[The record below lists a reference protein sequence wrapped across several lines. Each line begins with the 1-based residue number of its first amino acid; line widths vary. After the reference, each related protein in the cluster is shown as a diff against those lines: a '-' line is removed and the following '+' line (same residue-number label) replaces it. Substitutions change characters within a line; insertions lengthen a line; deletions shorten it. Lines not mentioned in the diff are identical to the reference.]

1 MIVIQI
7 HGVAKIVN
15 RVPQRGQ
22 KTLFGA
28 LIDLQFRQ
36 IIAGDHTRATFHRQ
50 LGRGSRKRL
59 TRRGTTSQK

>member
-1 MIVIQI
+1 MIAIQS

-22 KTLFGA
+22 KTPPGA

-36 IIAGDHTRATFHRQ
+36 IIAAVSAFH
-50 LGRGSRKRL
+50 LVSL
-59 TRRGTTSQK
+59 IPA